1 MNKVSDCGTLD
12 RDMKNFTELEWAT
25 AIFVLIGAINWG
37 LIGVFGFNLLLVMFN
52 TSPVLERVVEG
63 LIGFSGLF
71 WLYKL
76 LMAKK

>member
-1 MNKVSDCGTLD
+1 
-12 RDMKNFTELEWAT
+12 MKKLSELERAT

-37 LIGVFGFNLLLVMFN
+37 LVGAFGFNVILVMFN
-52 TSPVLERVVEG
+52 TSPVLERVVQIVIG
-63 LIGFSGLF
+63 LSGVF

>member
-1 MNKVSDCGTLD
+1 
-12 RDMKNFTELEWAT
+12 MKKLSEFERAT

-37 LIGVFGFNLLLVMFN
+37 LVGAFGFNGILVMFN
-52 TSPVLERVVEG
+52 TSPVLERVVQVVIG
-63 LIGFSGLF
+63 LSGVF

>member
-1 MNKVSDCGTLD
+1 
-12 RDMKNFTELEWAT
+12 MKKFTELERAT

-37 LIGVFGFNLLLVMFN
+37 LIGAFQFNLLLVMFN
-52 TSPVLERVVEG
+52 TSLVLERVVEVIIG
-63 LIGFSGLF
+63 LSGVF